1 MADSLSDF
9 IRQLPIVDVHEHHMP
24 ETFLTDNLG
33 LLGLLRQSY
42 AGWTQQRPYP
52 LPNEAPLSEFM
63 EVGDGETAW
72 QDIAAFV
79 EGSGSNQFVRNLV
92 YGLDDLYDLG
102 GEGITPD
109 NWRPLDQDI
118 RERHADTG
126 WPHEVMRRAG
136 VQQVITD
143 PFSAPMQ
150 NAAETLGSHYHSVLR
165 VNALALGWQPD
176 QPDHNGNCTTDFA
189 KAINHP
195 CDSFDDF
202 CGLLEVLV
210 ETLGDRNQIGL
221 KNALAY
227 DRDIQFDAPDKTIA
241 RQAWKNPDASA
252 EQKKA
257 FGDFVVDRLCALAGE
272 RDIPVQMHLGSA
284 IIQYSHPMKAQGLIE
299 RHPNTRFLL
308 MHLAYPWSTD
318 LLGMAFVHR
327 NIWIDLTWSFL
338 LSGSHFKRAF
348 HEAIEILPDESRMM
362 FGGDNWH
369 AEESYA
375 TFCTARNLISDVLKE
390 KCSSGYFKESD
401 ARRLAEKIF
410 HRNAIAFFRI
420 GLTEPTCID
429 LRRRKILLAITHRCQ
444 LLDQK
449 SC

>member
-1 MADSLSDF
+1 MSEPLIDF
-9 IRQLPIVDVHEHHMP
+9 IQKLPIVDVHEHHMP
-24 ETFLTDNLG
+24 ETFLTGDLG

-63 EVGDGETAW
+63 EAGDGETSW
-72 QDIAAFV
+72 EDIAAFV

-92 YGLDDLYDLG
+92 HGLDDLYGLG
-102 GEGITPD
+102 GDGITQD
-109 NWRPLDQDI
+109 NWQDLDKAI
-118 RERHADTG
+118 RGGKRDSD

-136 VQQVITD
+136 VQRVITD

-150 NAAETLGSHYHSVLR
+150 NAAETLGSHYQSVLR
-165 VNALALGWQPD
+165 INALALGWQPN
-176 QPDHNGNCTTDFA
+176 QPDHNGNCAADFA
-189 KAINHP
+189 KAIDHP

-202 CGLLEVLV
+202 CRLLEALV
-210 ETLGDRNQIGL
+210 DTLGDRNQVGL

-227 DRDIQFDAPDKTIA
+227 DRDIQFDAPDEDAA
-241 RQAWKNPDASA
+241 RKAWKNPDASA
-252 EQKKA
+252 EQKKV
-257 FGDFVVDRLCALAGE
+257 FGDFVVDRLCMLAGE

-284 IIQYSHPMKAQGLIE
+284 IIQYSHPMKAQGLVE

-375 TFCTARNLISDVLKE
+375 TFRTARQLISEVLVE
-390 KCSSGYFKESD
+390 KVASGYFKEAD

-410 HRNAIAFFRI
+410 SKNAIEFF
-420 GLTEPTCID
+420 GLD
-429 LRRRKILLAITHRCQ
+429 
-444 LLDQK
+444 D
-449 SC
+449 S